1 MEPQRLKALRRDV
14 HLQAEALKMPGK
26 LKSGAGRFRAC
37 RRLFLL
43 IYATAVLYFFYA
55 PWNYLFLGAL

>member
-1 MEPQRLKALRRDV
+1 
-14 HLQAEALKMPGK
+14 MPGK
-26 LKSGAGRFRAC
+26 LKSGAGGFRAC

-43 IYATAVLYFFYA
+43 IYETAVVYFFYA

>member
-1 MEPQRLKALRRDV
+1 
-14 HLQAEALKMPGK
+14 MPGK
-26 LKSGAGRFRAC
+26 LKSGAGRFGAC

-43 IYATAVLYFFYA
+43 IYATAVVYFFYA